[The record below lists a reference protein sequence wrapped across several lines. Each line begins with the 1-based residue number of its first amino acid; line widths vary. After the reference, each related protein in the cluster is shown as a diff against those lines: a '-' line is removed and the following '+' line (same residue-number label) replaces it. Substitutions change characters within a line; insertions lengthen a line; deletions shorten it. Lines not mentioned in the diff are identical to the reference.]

1 MPSRGK
7 WPTFWLTRQRNR
19 PCFGRNMTIHA
30 LSVYRRIYIIFRVL
44 VIWSPHCISLPMQ
57 WIITFS
63 AEDPFIGCDNHTE
76 RCSVSPAQLFCAVVP
91 SLPNPFVQLYPV
103 LVLCLILLCS
113 CTLYL
118 YSVQSFCAV
127 LHCTCILFN
136 PFVQLNKY
144 TLYLYMLIY
153 LCTDVR
159 CTCTLNYSPS
169 YILRLCKST

>member
-19 PCFGRNMTIHA
+19 PCFGQNMTIRA

-103 LVLCLILLCS
+103 LVLCPIPFYS

-118 YSVQSFCAV
+118 YSVQSFCTV
-127 LHCTCILFN
+127 VPCT
-136 PFVQLNKY
+136 Y
-144 TLYLYMLIY
+144 TLLTYFCKDVCSSLTPSFCMFIS
-153 LCTDVR
+153 CTFG
-159 CTCTLNYSPS
+159 TCHRIVAL
-169 YILRLCKST
+169 